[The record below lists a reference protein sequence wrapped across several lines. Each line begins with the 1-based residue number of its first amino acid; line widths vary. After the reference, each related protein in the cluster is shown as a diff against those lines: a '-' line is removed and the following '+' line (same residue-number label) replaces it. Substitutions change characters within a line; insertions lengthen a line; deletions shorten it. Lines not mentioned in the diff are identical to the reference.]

1 MNMIREIHIEDIGE
15 VEVYRP
21 NGPGSNTTR
30 IVLTDCYTSLV
41 IVIPDGDILEAVAHW
56 MMLASLDAADP
67 DTGELLSCSEF

>member
-15 VEVYRP
+15 IEVYRP

-56 MMLASLDAADP
+56 LMLASLDATDSC
-67 DTGELLSCSEF
+67 TGEPLFCSEF